1 MYSIQY
7 DDAEE
12 NEFDRLFQK
21 WNDVEYVVNFLNE
34 NQDMLLHPIWLN
46 ITEPEEAAKQ
56 VLKEA
61 EELENFLIDLCEN
74 VAEGET
80 PDLDSYFKFL
90 DGIYKYEIEY
100 IPMKSYG
107 TVRPSL
113 LRMYA
118 IRLGTNTYLI
128 TGGGIKLADTIQNS
142 PGLKEHV
149 LQNIDKVRTW
159 LKSMGIYDGDDI
171 N

>member
-34 NQDMLLHPIWLN
+34 NKDMLLHPIWLN

-74 VAEGET
+74 VAEGEM
-80 PDLDSYFKFL
+80 PDLDSHFKFL

-118 IRLGTNTYLI
+118 IRLGSNTYLI